1 LVLFSYLSNA
11 TLRTDWNWNVEEEVE
26 GVGDTWDIGSE
37 REFSGMIRKWV
48 VYKKERGCQ
57 AVAISALVYVRG
69 RLGSLI
75 RVIVL
80 YAPSLIRPYA

>member
-1 LVLFSYLSNA
+1 MRSLFLVLFSYLSNA
-11 TLRTDWNWNVEEEVE
+11 TLRTDWNVEEEVE

-57 AVAISALVYVRG
+57 AVAISA

-75 RVIVL
+75 RVIVM

>member
-1 LVLFSYLSNA
+1 VRSLFLVLFSYLSNA
-11 TLRTDWNWNVEEEVE
+11 TLRTDWNVEEVE

-57 AVAISALVYVRG
+57 AVAIL
-69 RLGSLI
+69 
-75 RVIVL
+75 
-80 YAPSLIRPYA
+80 RPCM